1 MGESIQMDLAYG
13 ESKTNGVQFGHGHV
27 VRSLHIAQHT
37 TLQIMKEN

>member
-1 MGESIQMDLAYG
+1 MIGESICYG
-13 ESKTNGVQFGHGHV
+13 KSKTNWVQFGCGHV